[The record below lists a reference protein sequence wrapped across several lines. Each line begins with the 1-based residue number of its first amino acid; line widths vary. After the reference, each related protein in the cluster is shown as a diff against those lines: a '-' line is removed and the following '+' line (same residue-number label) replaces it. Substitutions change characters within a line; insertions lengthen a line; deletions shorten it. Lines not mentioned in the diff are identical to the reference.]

1 MADENDDKAQALI
14 ASLSDKMVATILPK
28 ITESVEEQIRGIAS
42 KNEELLGK
50 LSEQKDH
57 TEKLA
62 ELLASAAEGNP
73 PKQSSTFTRG
83 STKPIQIKRSDA
95 RDPATYRAAKAQAE
109 KDGVSLEIVAD
120 D

>member
-62 ELLASAAEGNP
+62 ELLASAAEGA